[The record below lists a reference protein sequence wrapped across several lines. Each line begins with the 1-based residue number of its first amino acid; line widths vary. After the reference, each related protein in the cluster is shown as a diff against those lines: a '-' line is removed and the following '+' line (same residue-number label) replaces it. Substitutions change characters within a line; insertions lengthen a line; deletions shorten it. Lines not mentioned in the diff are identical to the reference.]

1 MNATFNSTIE
11 LQQGLLLEYANNTS
25 TTGIC
30 THAQKNAM
38 NDRAGI
44 R

>member
-11 LQQGLLLEYANNTS
+11 LQQGVLEYANKTS

-38 NDRAGI
+38 NGRAGI
-44 R
+44 H

>member
-1 MNATFNSTIE
+1 MNSTFNSTIE
-11 LQQGLLLEYANNTS
+11 LQKGLLEYANTTS